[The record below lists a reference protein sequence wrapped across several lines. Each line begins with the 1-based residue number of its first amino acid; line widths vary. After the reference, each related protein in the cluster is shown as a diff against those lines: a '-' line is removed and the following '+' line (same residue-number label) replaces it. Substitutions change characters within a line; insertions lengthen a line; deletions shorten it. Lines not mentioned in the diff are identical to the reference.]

1 MSGLVGC
8 LATSSWPVQA
18 LRGCLSREGERAR
31 GSWVWG
37 LGREGGKAGESGPE
51 GEEMTA
57 EAGLPHTLSPQ
68 EIVSQSG

>member
-1 MSGLVGC
+1 M
-8 LATSSWPVQA
+8 
-18 LRGCLSREGERAR
+18 
-31 GSWVWG
+31 WG

-57 EAGLPHTLSPQ
+57 EAGLPHTLSLQ